1 MRNPII
7 RLHGGYT
14 ERSRRESGV
23 AKVNFTAARLAAHK
37 CPPGKSQAF
46 LWDSKAPGLGLRVTA
61 AGARAYIFQ
70 AKLHGGSV
78 RVTIG
83 DPRHWA
89 IDDAQEE
96 ARRLQRLI
104 DVGKDPRDDAAEQ
117 RATHEA
123 RQVAK
128 RRESATVADAWA
140 DYLEYLRTKIS
151 PKTKKPRSE
160 RYLADHAAL
169 AAPGGEERKRGS
181 KKTTR
186 GPLAP
191 LMDLGLSE
199 LTAGKI
205 AAWLESEAVVRPTNA
220 AHAFRLLKAFI
231 RWCDGHDTY
240 AGVIPS
246 DSYKSSKVTGALPQ
260 SNSKA
265 GDSLQREQL
274 PSWFEAVRGLQNPVL
289 SAYLQGLLITGARR
303 EELAGLRWDDVD
315 FKWRSMK
322 IADKV
327 ETETGRIIP
336 LTPYLA
342 SLLAELK
349 RINETRPSAA
359 ELLKLDAKG
368 VKWSPSP
375 WVFSS
380 KAAADGKIA
389 EPRYA
394 HNQAIEA
401 AGLPH
406 VTLHGL
412 RRSFGTLS
420 EWCEV
425 PVGIVAQIQGHKPSA
440 IAEKHYR
447 RRPLDM
453 LRLWH
458 DKIESWMLAQAG
470 IDFDADVAAKGLR
483 AVDAA

>member
-1 MRNPII
+1 MVVTYHVIET
-7 RLHGGYT
+7 GAK
-14 ERSRRESGV
+14 V
-23 AKVNFTAARLAAHK
+23 AKVNFTAARVAGHT
-37 CPPGKSQAF
+37 CPADKSQAF

-61 AGARAYIFQ
+61 GGAKAYIFQ
-70 AKLHGGSV
+70 GKVHGKTV

-83 DPRHWA
+83 DPRAWG

-104 DVGKDPRDDAAEQ
+104 DDGKDPREDAAEQ
-117 RATHEA
+117 RAAHEA

-128 RRESATVADAWA
+128 RRDGATVAEAWA
-140 DYLEYLRTKIS
+140 DYLEHLRTKIS

-169 AAPGGEERKRGS
+169 AAPGGEDRKRGS

-191 LMDLGLSE
+191 LMGLALSE

-205 AAWLESEAVVRPTNA
+205 ASWLESEASVRPTNA

-240 AGVIPS
+240 SGVIS
-246 DSYKSSKVTGALPQ
+246 ADSYTSSKVTGVLPQ

-274 PSWFEAVRGLQNPVL
+274 GAWFAAVRGLSNPVL
-289 SAYLQGLLITGARR
+289 SAYLQGLFITGARR

-322 IADKV
+322 IADKI

-349 RINETRPSAA
+349 RINDTPPNVRDLSKLEGKGEKWKPS
-359 ELLKLDAKG
+359 E
-368 VKWSPSP
+368 

-380 KAAADGKIA
+380 KAAADGRIA

-394 HNQAIEA
+394 HNQAIAA

-412 RRSFGTLS
+412 RRSFGTLA

-458 DKIESWMLAQAG
+458 DKIEAWMLEQAG
-470 IDFDADVAAKGLR
+470 IKFDADASKKGPH

>member
-1 MRNPII
+1 MQSAR
-7 RLHGGYT
+7 GK
-14 ERSRRESGV
+14 V
-23 AKVNFTAARLAAHK
+23 AKVNFTAARVEGHK
-37 CPPGKSQAF
+37 CAAGKSQSF
-46 LWDSKAPGLGLRVTA
+46 LWDSNTPGLAVRATA
-61 AGARAYIFQ
+61 NGAKAYVFQ
-70 AKLHGGSV
+70 AKIHGNTV

-83 DPRHWA
+83 DPRSWS
-89 IDDAQEE
+89 IDKAQKE
-96 ARRLQRLI
+96 ARRLQILV
-104 DVGKDPRDDAAEQ
+104 DDGKDPRQHKAEQ
-117 RATHEA
+117 RAAYDAEQA
-123 RQVAK
+123 AK
-128 RRESATVADAWA
+128 VRESATVADAWS

-191 LMDLGLSE
+191 LMDMGLSE

-205 AAWLESEAVVRPTNA
+205 AAWLESEALVRPTNA

-240 AGVIPS
+240 AGVIPPE
-246 DSYKSSKVTGALPQ
+246 SYKSSKVTGVLPK
-260 SNSKA
+260 SSPKT

-274 PSWFEAVRGLQNPVL
+274 RSWFEAVRGLQNPVL

-322 IADKV
+322 IADKI

-336 LTPYLA
+336 LAPYLA
-342 SLLAELK
+342 TLLANLK
-349 RINETRPSAA
+349 YINETPPNVV
-359 ELLKLDAKG
+359 ELLRLEAKG
-368 VKWSPSP
+368 EKWAPSP

-412 RRSFGTLS
+412 RRSFGTLA

-458 DKIESWMLAQAG
+458 DKIEAWMLEQAG
-470 IDFDADVAAKGLR
+470 IQFEPEQAESELKSVTAA
-483 AVDAA
+483 